1 MAGLIKNFLR
11 ISVIAA
17 VIPQLALSAQAPNPR
32 GGNTA
37 GSSVTRNVEAESNA
51 SVRRSATSVI
61 ARTTSL
67 NSRANNRHSVV
78 SRSAVSRSST
88 PATVSRSAR
97 KSEKV
102 VSNKSGFSRSA
113 KKLASFVRSA
123 TGFGSKKTSSGGV
136 ARAASSRATAVF
148 NDVSKIGGGYGSCR
162 DAYATCMDQFCA
174 NANDTYRRC
183 FCSDRFTEFR
193 DSAEAFDTALKMLAD
208 FQDNNLNAVDKTAAE
223 VNAMYSA
230 SAGEAAIKRD
240 TSASQQLLDS
250 IGDVLSGK
258 KKKTEAPKTMS
269 SLGVLDLS
277 GFASSNS
284 GDIWGDNGGA
294 SLFGGSNDS
303 GVDMTELE
311 GKELYAQANSQCSEV
326 IREAC
331 KGDALFNM
339 AKSAYSIMITQDCN
353 MYQKNIDAKKASVE
367 ETVRTA
373 EKYLRE
379 ARLEE
384 YRAHNSQDVNECL
397 NKVES
402 AMLQPLAC
410 GENYNK
416 CLDYSGLYINP
427 TTGEPIYS
435 KALFDLNNLIVL
447 DGSADVVGANQPF
460 SKFLDERKMFA
471 ETALDTCRDKAD
483 LVWSEFKRMAIIR
496 IAQAQ
501 DEKIEEVKSSCV
513 ETMKECYDE
522 QSGALASFDDTSAQA
537 TGALT
542 AITTHD
548 MCKDKVLACA
558 ALYGDPDG
566 CVYVDKTKTLE
577 NNGSKKCGLT
587 SLLNF
592 VNTVDSV
599 KVAEG
604 CEKSLTDYAT
614 ELCTPTTGE
623 AEEGGHGY
631 PWKCRLRGIGAW
643 TDIVNPDEDYSKVD
657 TTTLYGIFQMRA
669 RDFCGDELL
678 NSGQNGNMNG
688 PDTALKTSIANS
700 QAIIEKIVEDIKDN
714 LAIQAREE
722 CEKKDSED
730 GTKGINGVWIDND
743 LVGSLFAS
751 KIDTSSYNTEFY
763 GRFYGGK
770 YDSVNYGYGY
780 CAANTTM
787 TKCLAQNVDPDK
799 SLAEYDAASGECKF
813 KDDWYKEKC
822 ASIGGYMEGDTCYA
836 PSPK

>member
-17 VIPQLALSAQAPNPR
+17 VIPQVALSAQAPNPR
-32 GGNTA
+32 GGNA
-37 GSSVTRNVEAESNA
+37 ASSSVTRNFESDNNA

-67 NSRANNRHSVV
+67 NNRANRHSVV
-78 SRSAVSRSST
+78 ARSSVSRSNT

-123 TGFGSKKTSSGGV
+123 TNFGSKKTSSGGF

-148 NDVSKIGGGYGSCR
+148 NDISKIGGGYGSCR

-183 FCSDRFTEFR
+183 YCSDRFTEFR
-193 DSAEAFDTALKMLAD
+193 DTSEAFDTALKMLAD

-230 SAGEAAIKRD
+230 SAGEAAIKKD

-258 KKKTEAPKTMS
+258 KKKKETPKTMS

-277 GFASSNS
+277 GFTSSNT

-303 GVDMTELE
+303 GVDMAELE
-311 GKELYAQANSQCSEV
+311 GKELYSQANSQCSEI

-397 NKVES
+397 TKVEN
-402 AMLQPLAC
+402 AMVQPLAC

-416 CLDYSGLYINP
+416 CLDYTGRYINP

-435 KALFDLNNLIVL
+435 KALLKLNELIIL
-447 DGSADVVGANQPF
+447 DGSADVAGANPNF
-460 SKFLDERKMFA
+460 NKFLDERKMFA

-483 LVWSEFKRMAIIR
+483 MVWSEFKRMAIIQ

-542 AITTHD
+542 AITAHD

-566 CVYVDKTKTLE
+566 CNYDDKTKKLTE
-577 NNGSKKCGLT
+577 VSGKQCGLK
-587 SLLNF
+587 SLLAF

-604 CEKSLTDYAT
+604 CEQSLHNYAQ
-614 ELCTPTTGE
+614 EVCQPVSDDSE
-623 AEEGGHGY
+623 HSY
-631 PWKCRLRGIGAW
+631 PWGCRLRTPAELKEMFTKRAELFCGGDLMALGDNASDEDKK
-643 TDIVNPDEDYSKVD
+643 TALNAEIVNAQGTIDKIVKEI
-657 TTTLYGIFQMRA
+657 T
-669 RDFCGDELL
+669 ELL
-678 NSGQNGNMNG
+678 EG
-688 PDTALKTSIANS
+688 ALGS
-700 QAIIEKIVEDIKDN
+700 
-714 LAIQAREE
+714 E
-722 CEKKDSED
+722 CEALE
-730 GTKGINGVWIDND
+730 GVWISNEAQSSVMSSVVKSTDNIVTAFYANIFNGD
-743 LVGSLFAS
+743 
-751 KIDTSSYNTEFY
+751 KNTNFGICTE
-763 GRFYGGK
+763 
-770 YDSVNYGYGY
+770 
-780 CAANTTM
+780 NTAM
-787 TKCLAQNVDPDK
+787 SQCLNQNTGDK
-799 SLAEYDAASGECKF
+799 TYAEYDAKSMTCKF
-813 KDDWYKEKC
+813 TEEWYQNKC
-822 ASIGGYMEGDTCYA
+822 VSIGGYYA
-836 PSPK
+836 NSVCRVPKGE